1 MPKLKNKSTK
11 NKSTKNKSTKNKST
25 QNKPTKNKSTKN
37 NVNKKEHS
45 PLISKKTIDLLQYR
59 IQEEEMSVRIYLS
72 MAMWLENEG
81 YVNASKL
88 WKKYSAEENTHAN
101 WAREYLLSFGVLP
114 DTPELKKVKG
124 SYKSFPDIIKKSFD
138 HEIEI
143 TLQLKELA
151 NHAISTDD
159 HMLYTLAEKY
169 LQEQIEEH
177 NKTQTLMDQLKSFGT
192 NKHSMR
198 LLNSAME
205 ENIKK

>member
-11 NKSTKNKSTKNKST
+11 NKSTKNK
-25 QNKPTKNKSTKN
+25 PTKN

-88 WKKYSAEENTHAN
+88 WKKYSAEENTHAD

-114 DTPELKKVKG
+114 DTPELKKVNIFDG
-124 SYKSFPDIIKKSFD
+124 VMALSSFSLTADIVTS
-138 HEIEI
+138 
-143 TLQLKELA
+143 
-151 NHAISTDD
+151 S
-159 HMLYTLAEKY
+159 
-169 LQEQIEEH
+169 
-177 NKTQTLMDQLKSFGT
+177 SSGT
-192 NKHSMR
+192 MV
-198 LLNSAME
+198 
-205 ENIKK
+205 